1 MSGADDAVQPPALS
15 APEEQ
20 RALNDQWRALRR
32 SATVVAVL
40 CAPAVFLWLWQAEDV
55 SLGWTLVVTALAVFA
70 FRGLLDLVF
79 RWFIP
84 WPSLFAV
91 DDPRVR
97 EEDVLNRRRAWFWHS
112 VFRFLLIIAIL
123 ITIVFVVQ
131 WLFGGDVTWWGTAK
145 SMATGFWHAVSTK
158 TFWTQLIF
166 VVFLFLANFLIF
178 MGPMMLMGI
187 SQIKGFEPGD
197 ANWGVK
203 LEDVRGQ
210 AEAKE
215 EVRRIVNLWQSGE
228 AFEKAG
234 GRRERGILFHGA
246 PGTGKTMLAKA
257 IATGFNSPFVTI
269 PGSGFA
275 QAQPLDAKI
284 LTPHGW
290 TTMGAIGVGDEV
302 VDPEGGTARVTG
314 VFPQGERDI
323 YRVTFSDGSST
334 ECDLDHLWQIQRHRN
349 RAWRVETL
357 GSIKERL
364 ESDSRQNRPYIPLV
378 HNLEF
383 EEQEL
388 PLDPYLLGVLLGD
401 GCFTTTT
408 PALIAAEPEP
418 VSAFAARLPAGMR
431 AEENT
436 GKSGA
441 YYLDAGKRGR
451 LPSTLTSTL
460 RSLGLYGHGAP
471 TKVVPD
477 VYKYASARTRLEV
490 LRGLMDTDGHI
501 RQDERSEAVFA
512 TSSPSLAD
520 DVVFLVQS
528 LGGTATKRRVG
539 TGSYRHPVHGDR
551 PAAPGWHVQ
560 VALGPDCNP
569 FRLERKREHWT
580 RVWGPSR
587 RIVSIEKV
595 GRKQAQCIKLDSENE
610 LYVTDDFIVT
620 HNTFIGID
628 ALIVRFLARKAKR
641 LASKWGG
648 QCIVFIDEIDAVGMR
663 RASLGGAPSMTGAT
677 TGRFD
682 DHCFYG
688 PYGAL
693 TASGD
698 LILETRGWRDRIFAE
713 REPWGPAPYPG
724 WYTRLA
730 GIVNQGVFP
739 GMFGGTGQLALN
751 QLLVTMDGIDNPP
764 FWRRFWTNRLNNFLD
779 ATYIVPRRVGKV
791 SLRLPP
797 ARPAGNQIYFIG
809 ATNVPLEALD
819 PALRRPGR
827 MGRHVWFRTPT
838 KGDREDIFNLYLG
851 KVAHDPELDT
861 ERARDELARITNGYS
876 PAMVEQVCSMALTRA
891 HHDGRESFNREDIIE
906 AMTTVESG
914 TAVGIEYVP
923 EETRAVAIH
932 EAGHAAAAHVL
943 LKGAESTRISI
954 RMRAG
959 SLGHHQALEKEE
971 RFSSWKSE
979 EMAKMAWTL
988 GALAAEQVFYGENAT
1003 GVGGDLQSATGRAAW
1018 MVGVS
1023 GMGPDPIPIDS
1034 TARRSVERKEED
1046 RKRLAKRFEA
1056 IGLQLMN
1063 RASGDFQH
1071 DSIAAVLRDFD
1082 KRQLAAQIIGQAY
1095 VTAYQLVAQNRKGV
1109 ETIAD
1114 HLVAR
1119 KELYGDELID
1129 LLNSVELKEPT
1140 IDLTREETWPTL

>member
-1 MSGADDAVQPPALS
+1 MSSADAVQPPALA
-15 APEEQ
+15 APDEQ

-32 SATVVAVL
+32 SATIVAVL
-40 CAPAVFLWLWQAEDV
+40 CAPAVFLWLWQIQDV
-55 SLGWTLVVTALAVFA
+55 TIGWAVVATALGVFA

-79 RWFIP
+79 RRFIP

-97 EEDVLNRRRAWFWHS
+97 EEDVVNRRRAWFWHS
-112 VFRFLLIIAIL
+112 VFKFFFIL
-123 ITIVFVVQ
+123 AVIVTIVFVVQ
-131 WLFGGDVTWWGTAK
+131 WIFGGDVTWWGTAS
-145 SMATGFWHAVSTK
+145 SMANGVADAITSRTW
-158 TFWTQLIF
+158 WTQAFL
-166 VVFLFLANFLIF
+166 VLFLFLANFLIF

-284 LTPHGW
+284 LTPRGW
-290 TTMGAIGVGDEV
+290 TTMGAIEIGDDV
-302 VDPEGGTARVTG
+302 VDPEGGTARVVG

-334 ECDLDHLWQIQRHRN
+334 ECDLDHLWQVRRHRH
-349 RAWRVETL
+349 RSWRVEDL
-357 GSIKERL
+357 RAIKEKL
-364 ESDSRQNRPYIPLV
+364 ELDSRQNRPYIPLV
-378 HNLEF
+378 RNLDF
-383 EEQEL
+383 EEEEL
-388 PLDPYLLGVLLGD
+388 PLDPYLVGVLLGD

-408 PALIAAEPEP
+408 PSLIAAEPEL
-418 VSAFAARLPAGMR
+418 VGAAAARLPGGMW
-431 AEENT
+431 AEENA
-436 GKSGA
+436 GKPGA
-441 YYLDAGKRGR
+441 FYLTAGKRGR
-451 LPSTLTSTL
+451 LPNPLTSTL
-460 RSLGLYGHGAP
+460 KSLGLYGHGAL
-471 TKVVPD
+471 TKFVPD
-477 VYKYASARTRLEV
+477 SYKLATAHTRLEV
-490 LRGLMDTDGHI
+490 LRGLMDTDGYV

-512 TSSPSLAD
+512 TSSPTLAD
-520 DVVFLVQS
+520 DVVFLVRS
-528 LGGTATKRRVG
+528 LGGTATKREIG
-539 TGSYRHPVHGDR
+539 NGSYRHPVHGVR
-551 PAAPGWHVQ
+551 PAAPSWQVR

-569 FRLERKREHWT
+569 FRLARKREQWT
-580 RVWGPSR
+580 RAWEPSR
-587 RIVSIEKV
+587 RIVSVDKV

-628 ALIVRFLARKAKR
+628 ALIVRYLARKAKR
-641 LASKWGG
+641 LAAKWGG

-663 RASLGGAPSMTGAT
+663 RASLGGAPSMTTST

-693 TASGD
+693 TSSGD

-713 REPWGPAPYPG
+713 REPSGLAPYPG
-724 WYTRLA
+724 WYARLA
-730 GIVNQGVFP
+730 GIVNQAFP
-739 GMFGGTGQLALN
+739 GMFGGMGQLALN

-764 FWRRFWTNRLNNFLD
+764 FWRRFWTNRTNNFLD
-779 ATYIVPRRVGKV
+779 ATYVVPRRVRNM

-838 KGDREDIFNLYLG
+838 KQDREDIFNLYLG
-851 KVAHDPELDT
+851 RVSHDPELDT
-861 ERARDELARITNGYS
+861 DRARDELARITNGYS

-891 HHDGRESFNREDIIE
+891 HHDGRDSFTREDIIE

-914 TAVGIEYVP
+914 TAVGVEYIP
-923 EETRAVAIH
+923 EETRAVAVH
-932 EAGHAAAAHVL
+932 EAGHAAAAHVF

-979 EMAKMAWTL
+979 EMAKLAWTL

-1003 GVGGDLQSATGRAAW
+1003 GVGGDLQSATGRSAW

-1023 GMGPDPIPIDS
+1023 GMGPDPIPIDT
-1034 TARRSVERKEED
+1034 TARRSVEKREED
-1046 RKRLAKRFEA
+1046 RKKLAKRLES

-1095 VTAYQLVAQNRKGV
+1095 VNAYQLIAQNRDAV
-1109 ETIAD
+1109 EKIAD

-1129 LLNSVELKEPT
+1129 LLNSVGLKEPT
-1140 IDLTREETWPTL
+1140 VDLRKEETWPTL

>member
-1 MSGADDAVQPPALS
+1 MSSADDAVQPPALS

-40 CAPAVFLWLWQAEDV
+40 CAPAAFLWLSQVEDV
-55 SLGWTLVVTALAVFA
+55 PVGWALVATALGVFA

-79 RWFIP
+79 RRFIP

-112 VFRFLLIIAIL
+112 IFKFFLVVAIL

-131 WLFGGDVTWWGTAK
+131 WLFGGDVTWWGTAH

-275 QAQPLDAKI
+275 Q
-284 LTPHGW
+284 
-290 TTMGAIGVGDEV
+290 
-302 VDPEGGTARVTG
+302 
-314 VFPQGERDI
+314 
-323 YRVTFSDGSST
+323 
-334 ECDLDHLWQIQRHRN
+334 
-349 RAWRVETL
+349 
-357 GSIKERL
+357 
-364 ESDSRQNRPYIPLV
+364 
-378 HNLEF
+378 
-383 EEQEL
+383 
-388 PLDPYLLGVLLGD
+388 
-401 GCFTTTT
+401 
-408 PALIAAEPEP
+408 
-418 VSAFAARLPAGMR
+418 
-431 AEENT
+431 
-436 GKSGA
+436 
-441 YYLDAGKRGR
+441 
-451 LPSTLTSTL
+451 
-460 RSLGLYGHGAP
+460 
-471 TKVVPD
+471 
-477 VYKYASARTRLEV
+477 
-490 LRGLMDTDGHI
+490 
-501 RQDERSEAVFA
+501 
-512 TSSPSLAD
+512 
-520 DVVFLVQS
+520 
-528 LGGTATKRRVG
+528 
-539 TGSYRHPVHGDR
+539 
-551 PAAPGWHVQ
+551 
-560 VALGPDCNP
+560 
-569 FRLERKREHWT
+569 
-580 RVWGPSR
+580 
-587 RIVSIEKV
+587 
-595 GRKQAQCIKLDSENE
+595 
-610 LYVTDDFIVT
+610 
-620 HNTFIGID
+620 TFIGID

-641 LASKWGG
+641 LAAKWGG

-663 RASLGGAPSMTGAT
+663 RSSLGGAPTMTTST
-677 TGRFD
+677 TGRYD
-682 DHCFYG
+682 DNCFYG
-688 PYGAL
+688 PFGAL
-693 TASGD
+693 TPSGD

-730 GIVNQGVFP
+730 GIVNQGVVP

-779 ATYIVPRRVGKV
+779 ATYVVPRRIGKV
-791 SLRLPP
+791 ELRLPA

-838 KGDREDIFNLYLG
+838 KRDREDIFNLYLG
-851 KVAHDPELDT
+851 RVQHDPELDT

-891 HHDGRESFNREDIIE
+891 HHDGRESFTREDIIE

-914 TAVGIEYVP
+914 TAVGVEYVP
-923 EETRAVAIH
+923 EETRAVAVH

-979 EMAKMAWTL
+979 EVAKLAWTL

-1034 TARRSVERKEED
+1034 KARRSLERQEED
-1046 RKRLAKRFEA
+1046 RKRLAKRFES

-1095 VTAYQLVAQNRKGV
+1095 VTAYQLIAQNREAV

-1129 LLNSVELKEPT
+1129 LLNSVDMKEPT
-1140 IDLTREETWPTL
+1140 IDLSKEETWPTL

>member
-1 MSGADDAVQPPALS
+1 MSSADDAVQPPALS

-40 CAPAVFLWLWQAEDV
+40 CAPAAFLWLSQVEDV
-55 SLGWTLVVTALAVFA
+55 PVGWALVATALAVFA

-79 RWFIP
+79 RRFIP

-112 VFRFLLIIAIL
+112 IFKFFLVVAIL

-131 WLFGGDVTWWGTAK
+131 WLFGGDVTWWGTAH

-275 QAQPLDAKI
+275 Q
-284 LTPHGW
+284 
-290 TTMGAIGVGDEV
+290 
-302 VDPEGGTARVTG
+302 
-314 VFPQGERDI
+314 
-323 YRVTFSDGSST
+323 
-334 ECDLDHLWQIQRHRN
+334 
-349 RAWRVETL
+349 
-357 GSIKERL
+357 
-364 ESDSRQNRPYIPLV
+364 
-378 HNLEF
+378 
-383 EEQEL
+383 
-388 PLDPYLLGVLLGD
+388 
-401 GCFTTTT
+401 
-408 PALIAAEPEP
+408 
-418 VSAFAARLPAGMR
+418 
-431 AEENT
+431 
-436 GKSGA
+436 
-441 YYLDAGKRGR
+441 
-451 LPSTLTSTL
+451 
-460 RSLGLYGHGAP
+460 
-471 TKVVPD
+471 
-477 VYKYASARTRLEV
+477 
-490 LRGLMDTDGHI
+490 
-501 RQDERSEAVFA
+501 
-512 TSSPSLAD
+512 
-520 DVVFLVQS
+520 
-528 LGGTATKRRVG
+528 
-539 TGSYRHPVHGDR
+539 
-551 PAAPGWHVQ
+551 
-560 VALGPDCNP
+560 
-569 FRLERKREHWT
+569 
-580 RVWGPSR
+580 
-587 RIVSIEKV
+587 
-595 GRKQAQCIKLDSENE
+595 
-610 LYVTDDFIVT
+610 
-620 HNTFIGID
+620 TFIGID

-641 LASKWGG
+641 LAAKWGG

-663 RASLGGAPSMTGAT
+663 RSSLGGAPTMTTST
-677 TGRFD
+677 TGRYD
-682 DHCFYG
+682 DNCFYG
-688 PYGAL
+688 PFGAL
-693 TASGD
+693 TPSGD

-730 GIVNQGVFP
+730 GIVNQGVVP

-779 ATYIVPRRVGKV
+779 ATYVVPRRIGKV
-791 SLRLPP
+791 ELRLPA

-838 KGDREDIFNLYLG
+838 KRDREDIFNLYLG
-851 KVAHDPELDT
+851 RVQHDPELDT

-891 HHDGRESFNREDIIE
+891 HHDGRESFTREDIIE

-914 TAVGIEYVP
+914 TAVGVEYVP
-923 EETRAVAIH
+923 EETRAVAVH

-979 EMAKMAWTL
+979 EVAKLAWTL

-1034 TARRSVERKEED
+1034 KARRSLERQEED
-1046 RKRLAKRFEA
+1046 RKRLAKRFES

-1095 VTAYQLVAQNRKGV
+1095 VTAYQLIAQNREAV

-1140 IDLTREETWPTL
+1140 IDLSKEETWPTL

>member
-1 MSGADDAVQPPALS
+1 MSAADEAVRPPGLAS
-15 APEEQ
+15 PEEQ

-32 SATVVAVL
+32 SATIVAVL
-40 CAPAVFLWLWQAEDV
+40 CAPAAFVWLWQIEDV
-55 SLGWTLVVTALAVFA
+55 SFGWALVATALGVFA
-70 FRGLLDLVF
+70 FRGLLDLIF
-79 RWFIP
+79 RRFIP

-91 DDPRVR
+91 DDARVR
-97 EEDVLNRRRAWFWHS
+97 EEDVVNRRRAWFWHS
-112 VFRFLLIIAIL
+112 IFKFFLIVAIIV
-123 ITIVFVVQ
+123 TVVFVLQ
-131 WLFGGDVTWWGTAK
+131 WIFGGDVTWWGTAK
-145 SMATGFWHAVSTK
+145 SMANGVADAITSRTW
-158 TFWTQLIF
+158 WTQAFL
-166 VVFLFLANFLIF
+166 VLFLFLANFLIF

-275 QAQPLDAKI
+275 Q
-284 LTPHGW
+284 
-290 TTMGAIGVGDEV
+290 
-302 VDPEGGTARVTG
+302 
-314 VFPQGERDI
+314 
-323 YRVTFSDGSST
+323 
-334 ECDLDHLWQIQRHRN
+334 
-349 RAWRVETL
+349 
-357 GSIKERL
+357 
-364 ESDSRQNRPYIPLV
+364 
-378 HNLEF
+378 
-383 EEQEL
+383 
-388 PLDPYLLGVLLGD
+388 
-401 GCFTTTT
+401 
-408 PALIAAEPEP
+408 
-418 VSAFAARLPAGMR
+418 
-431 AEENT
+431 
-436 GKSGA
+436 
-441 YYLDAGKRGR
+441 
-451 LPSTLTSTL
+451 
-460 RSLGLYGHGAP
+460 
-471 TKVVPD
+471 
-477 VYKYASARTRLEV
+477 
-490 LRGLMDTDGHI
+490 
-501 RQDERSEAVFA
+501 
-512 TSSPSLAD
+512 
-520 DVVFLVQS
+520 
-528 LGGTATKRRVG
+528 
-539 TGSYRHPVHGDR
+539 
-551 PAAPGWHVQ
+551 
-560 VALGPDCNP
+560 
-569 FRLERKREHWT
+569 
-580 RVWGPSR
+580 
-587 RIVSIEKV
+587 
-595 GRKQAQCIKLDSENE
+595 
-610 LYVTDDFIVT
+610 
-620 HNTFIGID
+620 TFIGID
-628 ALIVRFLARKAKR
+628 ALIVRYLARKAKR
-641 LASKWGG
+641 LAAKWGG

-663 RASLGGAPSMTGAT
+663 RASLGGAPSMTTAT

-682 DHCFYG
+682 DNCFYG

-693 TASGD
+693 TSSGD

-713 REPWGPAPYPG
+713 REPSGPPAPG
-724 WYTRLA
+724 WYARFA
-730 GIVNQGVFP
+730 GIVNQAFP
-739 GMFGGTGQLALN
+739 GMFGGMGGLALN

-764 FWRRFWTNRLNNFLD
+764 FWRRFWTNRTNNFLD
-779 ATYIVPRRVGKV
+779 ATYVVPRRVGKV
-791 SLRLPP
+791 ELRLPA

-851 KVAHDPELDT
+851 RVSHDPELDT

-891 HHDGRESFNREDIIE
+891 HHDGRESFTREDIIE

-914 TAVGIEYVP
+914 TAVGVEYVP

-932 EAGHAAAAHVL
+932 EAGHAAAAHVF

-979 EMAKMAWTL
+979 EMAKLAWTL

-1003 GVGGDLQSATGRAAW
+1003 GVGGDLQSATGRSAW

-1023 GMGPDPIPIDS
+1023 GMGPDPIPIDAK
-1034 TARRSVERKEED
+1034 ARRSVEKREEERKQQ
-1046 RKRLAKRFEA
+1046 AKRFEA

-1095 VTAYQLVAQNRKGV
+1095 VNAYQLVVQNKEAV
-1109 ETIAD
+1109 EKIAD

-1129 LLNSVELKEPT
+1129 LLNSVGLKEPT
-1140 IDLTREETWPTL
+1140 IDLGKEETWPTL